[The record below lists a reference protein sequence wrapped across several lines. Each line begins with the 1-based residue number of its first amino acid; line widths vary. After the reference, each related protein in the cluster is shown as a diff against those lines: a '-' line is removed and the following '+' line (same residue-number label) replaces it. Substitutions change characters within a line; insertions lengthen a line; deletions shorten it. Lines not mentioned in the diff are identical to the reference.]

1 MNVLGLGGIGDGAL
15 QHGYQLLWIRRLVAD
30 AHRHDHL
37 VIAIDGCLAV
47 VALQQVAVAFH
58 EVAAWIRVV
67 PLRSGCGT
75 AIGPMG
81 QAAMGHRVNCL
92 RLQPLGL
99 KACLLGLLDRQIFG
113 GFCFVLSLGCLAS
126 QLLLPA

>member
-1 MNVLGLGGIGDGAL
+1 MNVLGLSGIGDGAL

-30 AHRHDHL
+30 AHRHDHQ
-37 VIAIDGCLAV
+37 VIAIYGCLAV
-47 VALQQVAVAFH
+47 VAKQQV
-58 EVAAWIRVV
+58 
-67 PLRSGCGT
+67 
-75 AIGPMG
+75 PMG

-99 KACLLGLLDRQIFG
+99 KACLMGLLDRQIFG
-113 GFCFVLSLGCLAS
+113 GFCFLLSLGCLAS